1 MEIVIDGED
10 AEKLMAIAKAVGG
23 VDKAISFSLGLC
35 LSALGIGK
43 RALLQPLKPQ
53 PQNRDREHL

>member
-1 MEIVIDGED
+1 MELVIDGED
-10 AEKLMAIAKAVGG
+10 AKKLMAIAKVMGG

-35 LSALGIGK
+35 LSVLGIGK

-53 PQNRDREHL
+53 PQN

>member
-1 MEIVIDGED
+1 MELVIDGED
-10 AEKLMAIAKAVGG
+10 AKKLMAIAKVMGG

-53 PQNRDREHL
+53 PQN

>member
-1 MEIVIDGED
+1 MELVIEGED
-10 AEKLMAIAKAVGG
+10 VKKLMAIAKVMGG

-35 LSALGIGK
+35 LSALGIDR

-53 PQNRDREHL
+53 PQN

>member
-1 MEIVIDGED
+1 MEFIIDGED
-10 AEKLMAIAKAVGG
+10 AKKLMAIAKVMGG

-35 LSALGIGK
+35 LSVLGIGK

-53 PQNRDREHL
+53 NRDREHL